1 MRILFAL
8 DSFKGCLTSAEACA
22 AAAAGAEPG
31 DEIRCIPVSDGGEG
45 LVDVLIGAT
54 GGQRIS
60 VRVHGPLFEE
70 REAEYGLSQDGG
82 FAMVEVAAASGLP
95 LVPPESRNPLHTT
108 SYGTGELVADALRRG
123 ARRIV
128 LGLGGS
134 ATNDAG
140 LGLLQALGFRLL
152 DGEGR
157 ELPPGA
163 TGSDLSKVAAM
174 ERPTDLPEFSLLA
187 PCDVRAPLYG
197 PDGAAHVFAP
207 QKGASPE
214 DVEVLDA
221 GLRKV
226 AEVFERLAG
235 GTGRPR
241 AELVAKA
248 PGSGAA
254 GGIGAALLACLGA
267 RLVPG
272 IDMVLD
278 AVGLDKALH
287 GADWIVTGEGRSD
300 KQTLMGKVPAG
311 IAERAKR
318 AGVRV
323 ALLSGGLR
331 DTAAL
336 YQMFD
341 YVASINPPKLPFAE
355 AIRPEVAKENLGRA
369 VAEFRE
375 MVGR

>member
-22 AAAAGAEPG
+22 AAAAGAAPD
-31 DEIRCIPVSDGGEG
+31 DEVRCIPVSDGGEG
-45 LVDVLIGAT
+45 LVDVLLGAT
-54 GGQRIS
+54 GGRRVS
-60 VRVHGPLFEE
+60 VPVHGPLFEE
-70 REAEYGLSQDGG
+70 REASYGLSADGG
-82 FAMVEVAAASGLP
+82 FAMVEVASASGLP
-95 LVPPESRNPLHTT
+95 LVPPEHRNPLRTT

-140 LGLLQALGFRLL
+140 LGLLQALGFRLRTG
-152 DGEGR
+152 DGR

-163 TGSDLSKVAAM
+163 TGGDLQKVAAI
-174 ERPTDLPEFSLLA
+174 ERSDGLPEFSLLA

-207 QKGASPE
+207 QKGASE
-214 DVEVLDA
+214 AEVAVLDA
-221 GLRKV
+221 GLRHIAKVFAGLAEPPGAGLISSV
-226 AEVFERLAG
+226 AEV
-235 GTGRPR
+235 
-241 AELVAKA
+241 

-267 RLVPG
+267 RLVSG
-272 IDMVLD
+272 IDLVLD
-278 AVGLDKALH
+278 AVGLDEALR
-287 GADWIVTGEGRSD
+287 GADWVVTGEGRSD
-300 KQTLMGKVPAG
+300 RQTLMGKVPAG

-323 ALLSGGLR
+323 ALLSGGVCDSAELCR
-331 DTAAL
+331 E
-336 YQMFD
+336 FD
-341 YVASINPPKLPFAE
+341 HVASINPPDLPYEE
-355 AIRPEVAKENLGRA
+355 AIRPEVATMNLGRA

-375 MVGR
+375 MLDR